1 MTLKSTATVKVE
13 VQKFR
18 TRKQEELLKM
28 LEDKQ
33 VRKHIN
39 TLVKDA
45 INPFVPMKSG
55 ALRRSAI
62 VTHLSITWGRGLKY
76 GGYQYRGE
84 VYGPNFPI
92 AINGSPAWRSPRG
105 EGSKHP
111 TGRKIGAYNG
121 TVQLYPKYQI
131 GNRVDGP
138 LTYKLGYT
146 TPGTK
151 HHWDSKFSHDVKL
164 RTNQNITRYLKSEC
178 KRRGLT

>member
-1 MTLKSTATVKVE
+1 MASNQPATIKVE

-18 TRKQEELLKM
+18 TRKQDELLKM

-33 VRKHIN
+33 VRKQIN
-39 TLVKDA
+39 TYVKDA

-76 GGYQYRGE
+76 AGYQYRGI

-92 AINGSPAWRSPRG
+92 AINGSPAWRSPKG
-105 EGSKHP
+105 QGSKHP
-111 TGRKIGAYNG
+111 TNREIGAYNG
-121 TVQLYPKYQI
+121 TVRLYPKYQI
-131 GNRVDGP
+131 GNRVKGP
-138 LTYKLGYT
+138 LVYKLGYT
-146 TPGTK
+146 TPGTQ
-151 HHWDSKFSHDVKL
+151 HHWDNKFTYEVKL
-164 RTNQNITRYLKSEC
+164 RTNQAITQFIKREC

>member
-1 MTLKSTATVKVE
+1 MALKSTATVKVE

-76 GGYQYRGE
+76 AGYQYRGE
-84 VYGPNFPI
+84 VYGPNYPI
-92 AINGSPAWRSPRG
+92 VRSGTIIGWYSKPGVR
-105 EGSKHP
+105 KHP
-111 TGRKIGAYNG
+111 TGRELGLPGEWKGW
-121 TVQLYPKYQI
+121 KF
-131 GNRVDGP
+131 
-138 LTYKLGYT
+138 GYT

-164 RTNQNITRYLKSEC
+164 RTNQSITRYLKSEC